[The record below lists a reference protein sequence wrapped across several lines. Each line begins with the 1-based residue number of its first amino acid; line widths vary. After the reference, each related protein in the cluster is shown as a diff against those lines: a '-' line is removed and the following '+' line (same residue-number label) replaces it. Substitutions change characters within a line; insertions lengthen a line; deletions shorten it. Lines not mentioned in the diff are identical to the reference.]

1 MKARHSHILELQ
13 SLRGIAAGVVLLHHA
28 SFLFDTTPAFHYWVE
43 IPINAHAAVMLF
55 FVLSGYVLSRTLSGV
70 AIDCESLFSF
80 YAARLFRIYPMAWVA
95 CLAAGLYVIFL
106 HSSVPT
112 IGASQWYAHFW
123 QPSFDLKTGA
133 MAFLTFKAR
142 LLPPIWSIRVEVF
155 GSLAIPLI
163 VLAIRRGVGIWLLAA
178 TTAFSLRSSSTITI
192 YLPSFILGALAFR
205 FQDRLGRYL
214 GAVPAL
220 VASTIALLFFRR
232 INADW
237 QFDVSYHAV
246 APALIE
252 SVSAA
257 TLIIGIVE
265 RTWSPLRSEAAVGLG
280 DISYS
285 LYLIHFIIMSITAKF
300 ISRWVVDGDSRAVAL
315 MASTLLLTLP
325 LAVLTYEMIE
335 KPGIIVGK
343 KIAGTLRSRVVRSG
357 LAK

>member
-1 MKARHSHILELQ
+1 MVDELRRLKA
-13 SLRGIAAGVVLLHHA
+13 VV
-28 SFLFDTTPAFHYWVE
+28 
-43 IPINAHAAVMLF
+43 
-55 FVLSGYVLSRTLSGV
+55 
-70 AIDCESLFSF
+70 
-80 YAARLFRIYPMAWVA
+80 AARSQIPAPHLIR
-95 CLAAGLYVIFL
+95 C
-106 HSSVPT
+106 
-112 IGASQWYAHFW
+112 GA
-123 QPSFDLKTGA
+123 
-133 MAFLTFKAR
+133 
-142 LLPPIWSIRVEVF
+142 
-155 GSLAIPLI
+155 
-163 VLAIRRGVGIWLLAA
+163 GIWLLAA

-192 YLPSFILGALAFR
+192 YLPCFILGALAFR

-300 ISRWVVDGDSRAVAL
+300 ISRWLVDGDSRAEAL

-325 LAVLTYEMIE
+325 LAALTYEMIE

-343 KIAGTLRSRVVRSG
+343 KIAGTFRSRVVRFRST
-357 LAK
+357 K